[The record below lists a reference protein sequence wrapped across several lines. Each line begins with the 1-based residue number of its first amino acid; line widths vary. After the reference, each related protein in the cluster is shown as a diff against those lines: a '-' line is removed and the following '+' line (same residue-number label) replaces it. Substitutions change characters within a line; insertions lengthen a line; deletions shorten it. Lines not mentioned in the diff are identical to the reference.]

1 MNFDRLLLPIE
12 GDNPSGVELRH
23 DLRFHDLERLTEPAA
38 REARVNNDGSLGNAT
53 PDVDWSRII
62 GEGEELASDGRDL
75 RLLVLMTRSHY
86 NIDGFAGLADALGF
100 LTQTVEQYWDS
111 LHPALRDRDD
121 PQIAALP
128 RLNALRQLENDDN
141 GLLGDIRFGV
151 VINPRGL
158 GPVTGDDLVSASLS
172 DFEML
177 SRAASGLNQAER
189 QALSTAHAQRVNR
202 VKAATRGL
210 AAEDAEGMSVLI
222 GGIAACEAA
231 LKTLGDAAAA
241 AGNFG
246 DAAGLSMS
254 ELEEVL
260 ALGRKTLEAAVGA
273 TGGDM
278 PEAGDTPLAIDPA
291 VTSVS
296 AGSQS
301 ATPSAPGTINS
312 RADVETSLDR
322 IVAFYERTEP
332 GSPIPH
338 LARRMRRMVAMDFLE
353 LMEEIAPSGLKEFR
367 NAAGVD
373 DAKKK

>member
-1 MNFDRLLLPIE
+1 
-12 GDNPSGVELRH
+12 
-23 DLRFHDLERLTEPAA
+23 
-38 REARVNNDGSLGNAT
+38 
-53 PDVDWSRII
+53 
-62 GEGEELASDGRDL
+62 
-75 RLLVLMTRSHY
+75 
-86 NIDGFAGLADALGF
+86 
-100 LTQTVEQYWDS
+100 
-111 LHPALRDRDD
+111 
-121 PQIAALP
+121 
-128 RLNALRQLENDDN
+128 
-141 GLLGDIRFGV
+141 
-151 VINPRGL
+151 
-158 GPVTGDDLVSASLS
+158 LS

-301 ATPSAPGTINS
+301 AAPSAPGTINS